1 MDNGEALTRVAQD
14 FLVCIVTVWFIRY
27 SWDGFLTTPYPFHSY
42 PRKVSYVAVIYAD
55 ESDLAWIMERHS
67 LG

>member
-27 SWDGFLTTPYPFHSY
+27 SWDGAITARAEYEQTIFGINSF
-42 PRKVSYVAVIYAD
+42 KV
-55 ESDLAWIMERHS
+55 E
-67 LG
+67 